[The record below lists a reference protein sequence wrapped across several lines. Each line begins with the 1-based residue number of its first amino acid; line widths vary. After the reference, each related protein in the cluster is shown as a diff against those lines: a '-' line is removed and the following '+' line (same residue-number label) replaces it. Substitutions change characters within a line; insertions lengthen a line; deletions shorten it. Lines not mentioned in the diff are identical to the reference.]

1 MTIVWVINFFWNS
14 KISLK
19 NDHSTRSARPQAKK
33 DTRFWRDNNW
43 ILNYDTLEIN
53 FLDCMLG
60 VLRDFFN

>member
-1 MTIVWVINFFWNS
+1 MTLSKKYINMTIVWVINNG
-14 KISLK
+14 
-19 NDHSTRSARPQAKK
+19 K